1 MRRAAGTLGPAPTA
15 AAKGAGDG
23 IEAGGI
29 GAGYSRGAAVEGL
42 AAGGVGPWRT
52 CGLKE
57 WAPLVFA
64 IFGPEGKQLERR

>member
-1 MRRAAGTLGPAPTA
+1 MRRTVGTLGPAPATA
-15 AAKGAGDG
+15 AEGAVTAEGPAAA
-23 IEAGGI
+23 EEP
-29 GAGYSRGAAVEGL
+29 AVEGP
-42 AAGGVGPWRT
+42 AAEGVGPWCT